1 MKLYMGLS
9 TKSSNEK
16 LKQSLIGVSFAL
28 LLEHKSVSEKRV
40 IPFHVNK

>member
-16 LKQSLIGVSFAL
+16 LKQSLVGVSFTL
-28 LLEHKSVSEKRV
+28 LLEHKSVSEKSITTRV
-40 IPFHVNK
+40 N

>member
-16 LKQSLIGVSFAL
+16 LKQSKVDVSIAL
-28 LLEHKSVSEKRV
+28 LIEHKSRRDNSVT
-40 IPFHVNK
+40 IQ